1 MCPRLRFC
9 FFSFVLLWLTHL
21 DKILTFKEQEKR
33 KRGRENSLTCLL
45 AWSMELSMGNTNRL
59 FLAVILLT
67 KDLNELCGEV
77 GTHIH
82 SMTRSF
88 GRFLLSM
95 YLVRLFIDIIWKW
108 ILQCVWRI
116 LFTKKENLIFN
127 QLPFPA
133 LTLSILFDT
142 EHISPK
148 FLVLEGGHSHHPGCT
163 GACCLNCFDFYP
175 PRIGMVLHQCGC
187 KF

>member
-1 MCPRLRFC
+1 M
-9 FFSFVLLWLTHL
+9 
-21 DKILTFKEQEKR
+21 R

-88 GRFLLSM
+88 GRFLVSI
-95 YLVRLFIDIIWKW
+95 YLIRLFIDIIWKW

-116 LFTKKENLIFN
+116 LFTKKEKIIFN

-133 LTLSILFDT
+133 LILSILFDT
-142 EHISPK
+142 EHISSK
-148 FLVLEGGHSHHPGCT
+148 FLDGRRALSPSRMYRCLLFKLLWFLSTQDWYGVISVWVQVLVRMV
-163 GACCLNCFDFYP
+163 
-175 PRIGMVLHQCGC
+175 RIWMGR
-187 KF
+187 